1 MSTGERVLLR
11 LIDADEWGQYAPLVS
26 SLKNTLYWDMLLDA
40 LHSLKTEVLY
50 MSHVHGIGHIERT
63 MMHGAFCAMADRL
76 SGADTRLLMLMC
88 SYHDT
93 GRESDWLDNAHG
105 LRSSLKL
112 RSITGLE
119 GEDLKIAM
127 AGVEAHSVGDKAMD
141 AIIAS
146 HAPADTAR
154 ARRLAELLKDSDGL
168 DRVRINDLDPHFLR
182 RQASRERAGF
192 ARYLFDRYA
201 AESSPDA
208 EKDADGFELS
218 LVNSLRRLIADC
230 FSSGRSCAQTALIA
244 LGNMTGEVIPS
255 RLLDACAG
263 PEFTRCGL
271 VEAGLMMIGLACS
284 LTGRE
289 GDIAAQL
296 CLKYTAAFEKQYGS
310 VMCTALSPASSGLS
324 SCESLAVEAVLFTF
338 KFISGEFSLPLR
350 ASEDN

>member
-1 MSTGERVLLR
+1 MSIGERVLMR
-11 LIDADEWGQYAPLVS
+11 LIDADEWGRYAPLVA
-26 SLKNTLYWDMLLDA
+26 SLKSTPYWDLLLDA
-40 LHSLKTEVLY
+40 LRALKTEVLY
-50 MSHVHGIGHIERT
+50 MSHVHGVGHIERT
-63 MMHGAFCAMADRL
+63 MMHGAFCALADGL
-76 SGADTRLLMLMC
+76 GEDDARLLMLMC

-119 GEDLKIAM
+119 GEELKIAM

-141 AIIAS
+141 AIIAA

-154 ARRLAELLKDSDGL
+154 ARRLAELLKDADGL
-168 DRVRINDLDPHFLR
+168 DRVRINDLDPQFLR
-182 RQASRERAGF
+182 REASRERADF

-201 AESSPDA
+201 ALSSPDG

-218 LVNSLRRLIADC
+218 VVSSLRRLVADC

-244 LGNMTGEVIPS
+244 LGNMTGAVIPS

-271 VEAGLMMIGLACS
+271 VEAGLMMTDLACS
-284 LTGRE
+284 LSGTA

-310 VMCTALSPASSGLS
+310 VMCTALSPAASGLS

-350 ASEDN
+350 GPDGR